1 MIQLGVGASAV
12 KTVWK
17 YDQILSRC
25 VRQAKSRQFLSVVQR
40 HRAGDVILP
49 DSGRAIITSFSTAA
63 GAAET
68 AVPTPVDS
76 LSLHTHGGCISMMDR
91 ENQASAVEFRN
102 YLADLW
108 TQTHR
113 MVTERFSLQLGS
125 GFVDKE

>member
-1 MIQLGVGASAV
+1 MDTNTPHGDR
-12 KTVWK
+12 T
-17 YDQILSRC
+17 ILTS
-25 VRQAKSRQFLSVVQR
+25 SSV
-40 HRAGDVILP
+40 
-49 DSGRAIITSFSTAA
+49 AA

-76 LSLHTHGGCISMMDR
+76 LSLHTRGGCISVLDR